1 MGCNGSKD
9 VADPATSPSKDALL
23 NESTTGAPSVDDMEK
38 GGMLEKRRP
47 SIMHM
52 AAEITSAVGETPY
65 DKALIGT
72 LTRHGIAP
80 GRAGTMSKA
89 KINQDRGIVCWP
101 FNGTHNQALFCVFD
115 GHGGNGER
123 VSEWCVQQ
131 IPQRLEADRDALF
144 SETEKCLS
152 RNVRAFAQAPMAP
165 LQPCTQQ

>member
-1 MGCNGSKD
+1 
-9 VADPATSPSKDALL
+9 
-23 NESTTGAPSVDDMEK
+23 
-38 GGMLEKRRP
+38 
-47 SIMHM
+47 
-52 AAEITSAVGETPY
+52 
-65 DKALIGT
+65 
-72 LTRHGIAP
+72 
-80 GRAGTMSKA
+80 MSKA